1 MADQT
6 APLNAEALYLL
17 ALRLSPLLEPEEAV
31 RGCLEGCAT
40 LVGAEAGMLL
50 CADLPPAALSVP
62 APSPEAAQAMLA
74 VPAVRAAGQMIGV
87 SALPSGAVPLPGGAL
102 IAGSIPGQHG
112 APGVLLLGCAALPVR
127 EARLTLTAALALVS
141 QTLDR
146 ARRYSA
152 PSLSAAAQEGTVSR
166 LTHDIR
172 SPLVAT
178 HASIEVVQ
186 RLLRGRDVPAP
197 AFDALATGL
206 RSVQAALELC
216 NDMLELSR
224 LRHSGAPAL
233 RPVALNRL
241 VGDAVQMLRPLADQR
256 ALRLDVCLAAE
267 PLVVLGDERLLR
279 RMLVNLVSNGLRFAP
294 AGGAVLV
301 AAVRGDDDATAILR
315 VSDDGPGI
323 RAEDYERIF
332 MPFAQ
337 GSSESGRGVGLGL
350 ALCREV
356 AQAHGGRI
364 WVEERPGG
372 GTIFSVALPER
383 A

>member
-6 APLNAEALYLL
+6 ARPNAEALYLL
-17 ALRLSPLLEPEEAV
+17 ALRLGLILEPEEAV
-31 RGCLEGCAT
+31 RSCLEGCAT

-50 CADLPPAALSVP
+50 CADLPAAALGIPTPGPQAV
-62 APSPEAAQAMLA
+62 QAMLA

-102 IAGSIPGQHG
+102 VAGSIPSQYGS
-112 APGVLLLGCAALPVR
+112 PGVLLLGCAALPVR

-146 ARRYSA
+146 SRHHRA
-152 PSLSAAAQEGTVSR
+152 PNLSAAAQEGTVSR
-166 LTHDIR
+166 LVHDIR

-186 RLLRGRDVPAP
+186 RLLRGHAVPAP

-224 LRHSGAPAL
+224 LHHSGAPAL
-233 RPVALNRL
+233 RQVALHRL
-241 VGDAVQMLRPLADQR
+241 LGDVVQMLRPLAEQR
-256 ALRLDVCLAAE
+256 ALRLDVCLDTE

-294 AGGAVLV
+294 VGGAVLV
-301 AAVRGDDDATAILR
+301 AAMRGDDNAMVILR

-323 RAEDYERIF
+323 SAEDYERIF
-332 MPFAQ
+332 LPFGQ
-337 GSSESGRGVGLGL
+337 GSGESGRGVGLGL